1 MIQYKVSEIR
11 LAMKKLILIANFNI
25 LPGFEEEVKKATIA
39 LAAETRKEAGCE
51 LFLVHTQND
60 SPQKIVF
67 YEIYQSE
74 EVFEQHKAFEYS
86 ERFFEFLK
94 GRIEDDKLEVTF
106 LTKLGS

>member
-1 MIQYKVSEIR
+1 ME
-11 LAMKKLILIANFNI
+11 KLILIANFNI

-39 LAAETRKEAGCE
+39 LAGETRKETGSE
-51 LFLVHTQND
+51 LFLIHTQND

-74 EVFEQHKAFEYS
+74 EAFEQHKAFVYS
-86 ERFFEFLK
+86 QSFFEFLK